1 MPPLSC
7 CRRSHGHSPD
17 PRPWQQQGGHR
28 QVLAVLEQPSSS
40 LRPPWVAE
48 TALNSPCPCH
58 SWGQPCSTCS

>member
-7 CRRSHGHSPD
+7 CRRSHGHGPD

-28 QVLAVLEQPSSS
+28 QVLAALKQPSSS

-48 TALNSPCPCH
+48 TALNTPCPRH
-58 SWGQPCSTCS
+58 SWGQPRSRCS